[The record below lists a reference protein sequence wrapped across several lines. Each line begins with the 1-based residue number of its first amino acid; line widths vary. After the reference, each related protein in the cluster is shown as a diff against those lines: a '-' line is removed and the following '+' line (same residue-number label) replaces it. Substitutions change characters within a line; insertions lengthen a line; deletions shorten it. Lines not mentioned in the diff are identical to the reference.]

1 MLSSL
6 RRSCPPSKNNRSV
19 KWRLLPIPSP
29 LPDAAISVA
38 LPAIM
43 RSWKRSNCSTLL
55 KSAFLRLPGTGG
67 LRSFSSIERSEAVGI
82 LITRSGRMGDSGV
95 PVFAAEQLVLLAFE
109 IVVVDEEFLK
119 FVNEAAGEILQA
131 AHVSILVICFD
142 NGEQTIVAR
151 FCFAF
156 ELFAL
161 DDADEAR
168 TDRDA
173 GECGLVHE
181 DRK

>member
-6 RRSCPPSKNNRSV
+6 RRSCPLSKNNRSV

-55 KSAFLRLPGTGG
+55 KSAFLRLPATGG
-67 LRSFSSIERSEAVGI
+67 LRSCSSIERSAAVGI

-95 PVFAAEQLVLLAFE
+95 PVQQVARIHPQSSGLDWPAKIRHVRVSVRHRNAPRKEMKTGALDAGQVAHGAPQRAADLGVDFAEQRAE
-109 IVVVDEEFLK
+109 
-119 FVNEAAGEILQA
+119 
-131 AHVSILVICFD
+131 
-142 NGEQTIVAR
+142 
-151 FCFAF
+151 
-156 ELFAL
+156 
-161 DDADEAR
+161 
-168 TDRDA
+168 
-173 GECGLVHE
+173 
-181 DRK
+181 